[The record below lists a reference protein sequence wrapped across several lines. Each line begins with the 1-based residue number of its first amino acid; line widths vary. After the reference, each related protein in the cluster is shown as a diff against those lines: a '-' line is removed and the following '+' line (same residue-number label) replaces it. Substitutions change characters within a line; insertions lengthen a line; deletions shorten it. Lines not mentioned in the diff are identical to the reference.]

1 MTTLTASIAG
11 FDFDNVLLNAAGVY
25 CQTASELDQILEAS
39 GAGSL
44 VTKVPHLPNETVTLG
59 SVCC

>member
-44 VTKVPHLPNETVTLG
+44 VTKIATPA
-59 SVCC
+59 